1 MEAIRRVY
9 PGLSPAQAREWEE
22 FFRGVG
28 AVDVELDVTALQVQG
43 DAAEAQLAGVYVF
56 EDPGTRRTR
65 RENVGFQ
72 ARVTREGGRWRI
84 ASLR

>member
-1 MEAIRRVY
+1 VY
-9 PGLSPAQAREWEE
+9 PGLSAAQAQEWQK

-28 AVDVELDVTALQVQG
+28 AIDVDLDVGALQVNG
-43 DAAEAQLAGVYVF
+43 DAADAQLAGVYVF

-72 ARVTREGGRWRI
+72 AQLRREGGRWRI
-84 ASLR
+84 TSLR